1 MRSRPTS
8 PQPDVRST
16 RARHEARANR
26 HVRRS
31 TPVGTLRAH
40 VRADVQT
47 RAAGNT
53 GDELIVEGY
62 AAVFEQPSEVM
73 SFWGIE
79 WDERIARGA
88 FTNVL
93 AADDLDVRFMGQH
106 EGNALARTT
115 NGTLELREDET
126 GLWFRASL
134 NPDVQEARDLYA
146 LIERGDI
153 TQMSFG
159 FCMAPPSSLTCE
171 KLGHDLCHIEH
182 DLINEV
188 TRLFEISAVT
198 FPAYPQ
204 TSVEGGERSTQA
216 AAERSTSTDNA
227 GATLAAETIPPSG
240 EGSTRDAALRQQIT
254 TWSKRWST
262 CDRSVPSS

>member
-1 MRSRPTS
+1 MR
-8 PQPDVRST
+8 PQPDAT
-16 RARHEARANR
+16 RAAGPRQEARAHR
-26 HVRRS
+26 KLQRATPTGHLQVRA
-31 TPVGTLRAH
+31 L
-40 VRADVQT
+40 ADVQT
-47 RAAGNT
+47 RAAGAT
-53 GDELIVEGY
+53 ADELVVEGY

-79 WDERIARGA
+79 WDERLARGA

-115 NGTLELREDET
+115 NGTLELSEDET
-126 GLWFRASL
+126 GLRFRATL
-134 NPDVQEARDLYA
+134 NPNVQEARDLYA

-159 FCMAPPSSLTCE
+159 FCMAPPSSITCE
-171 KLGHDLCHIEH
+171 KLGHDLCAIEH
-182 DLINEV
+182 DLVTEV

-204 TSVEGGERSTQA
+204 TTVDGGERSATDRD
-216 AAERSTSTDNA
+216 ERA
-227 GATLAAETIPPSG
+227 ATLAATTEASTGDESG
-240 EGSTRDAALRQQIT
+240 RNVRLRSQIT
-254 TWSKRWST
+254 TWSTRWST
-262 CDRSVPSS
+262 CGRSVPTS